1 MCYTG
6 QCPYEVYDGSCDRPP
21 WKPCFLDEEIDKQI
35 CLNLKTQGFEIGYTC
50 PQNFDEIGANINF
63 EGEGNYTLPQ
73 NLDEDGV

>member
-21 WKPCFLDEEIDKQI
+21 WKPCFLDEEID
-35 CLNLKTQGFEIGYTC
+35 NLKTQGFEIGYTC
-50 PQNFDEIGANINF
+50 H
-63 EGEGNYTLPQ
+63 Q